1 MVLNP
6 FFAVN
11 SLPNHKRTGHSF
23 LLPSVPDQRI
33 ALLKT
38 NSAGQLTYSF
48 AMLSLRAP
56 SRHESHPSSTE
67 YLVDGKAVCMWV
79 CAVSSVIP
87 TRCRDLHLKR
97 FCLEDVVPATLIIL
111 IAHIILAIR
120 WMLIKILSVVI
131 NHHGEYK
138 VIVVVGLG
146 VL

>member
-1 MVLNP
+1 MP
-6 FFAVN
+6 FIIHDDSPFEKTFQVN
-11 SLPNHKRTGHSF
+11 IHFIMQK
-23 LLPSVPDQRI
+23 I
-33 ALLKT
+33 AAPRQM
-38 NSAGQLTYSF
+38 AG
-48 AMLSLRAP
+48 AGRLR
-56 SRHESHPSSTE
+56 
-67 YLVDGKAVCMWV
+67 G
-79 CAVSSVIP
+79 VIP

-97 FCLEDVVPATLIIL
+97 FCLEDVVPATQIIL

>member
-6 FFAVN
+6 FFALN
-11 SLPNHKRTGHSF
+11 SLPNHKRTGHGF

-33 ALLKT
+33 TLLKT

-87 TRCRDLHLKR
+87 TRRVKSISKLFCIVDLIRRD
-97 FCLEDVVPATLIIL
+97 FI
-111 IAHIILAIR
+111 
-120 WMLIKILSVVI
+120 
-131 NHHGEYK
+131 
-138 VIVVVGLG
+138 
-146 VL
+146 